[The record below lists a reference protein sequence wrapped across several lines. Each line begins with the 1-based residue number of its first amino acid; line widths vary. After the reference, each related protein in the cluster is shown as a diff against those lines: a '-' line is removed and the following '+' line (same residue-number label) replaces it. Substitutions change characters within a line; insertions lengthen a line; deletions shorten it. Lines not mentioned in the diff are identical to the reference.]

1 MGLALLTVALPPSP
15 AVDAVEQRAAD
26 DRYQH
31 AHHYPCCVRAWAR
44 AVARSLPW
52 ARVQQPTVMAASY
65 MRPADAMLL
74 PRQNLLFFPDEAT
87 ELAAAVLRAS
97 PRNYKD

>member
-1 MGLALLTVALPPSP
+1 
-15 AVDAVEQRAAD
+15 
-26 DRYQH
+26 
-31 AHHYPCCVRAWAR
+31 
-44 AVARSLPW
+44 
-52 ARVQQPTVMAASY
+52 
-65 MRPADAMLL
+65 MLL